1 MTSLVHAIRIRA
13 FAKINLDLHIAG
25 VRPDGYHEL
34 RTTFQTIDLH
44 DTLTLTPT
52 RGPFRLA
59 CNDPACPADAT
70 NLVWRA
76 AAVVWRAARRSGDP
90 EGVRV
95 RIDKRI
101 PLQAGLGGGSSDGAA
116 ALRAFAAFWRIAI
129 GADRLRRLAA
139 ALGADVPFF
148 MKGGTALGLNRG
160 DVLRPQ
166 VDRPPAWVVLVLP
179 DFGVST
185 RDAFAWWDSVTRVG
199 AELPPSP
206 VGFGGQVAPPRA
218 NDRRGND
225 LQSVVAERHPE
236 IAAIADALARAGA
249 RQAAMSGSGSAVF
262 GLFGSKRAATAAA
275 ATLRAPA
282 RRTLVARTLGRIE
295 FQKRSMPFRVKRS
308 V

>member
-1 MTSLVHAIRIRA
+1 MLANAIRIRA

-25 VRPDGYHEL
+25 IRPDGYHEL

-52 RGPFRLA
+52 RGPFRLV
-59 CNDPACPADAT
+59 CNDAACPADET

-76 AAVVWRAARRSGDP
+76 AEAVWRAARRRGAP
-90 EGVRV
+90 EDVRV

-101 PLQAGLGGGSSDGAA
+101 PMQAGLGGGSSDGAA

-148 MKGGTALGLNRG
+148 LKGGTALGVNRG
-160 DVLRPQ
+160 DVLRAQ
-166 VDRPPAWVVLVLP
+166 ANRSPAWVVLVVP

-185 RDAFAWWDSVTRVG
+185 RDAFAWWDAVNRIG

-206 VGFGGQVAPPRA
+206 VGFGGQVAPPGA
-218 NDRRGND
+218 HDRRGND

-236 IAAIADALARAGA
+236 IGTIAEALVRAGA

-262 GLFGSKRAATAAA
+262 GLFATKRAATAAA
-275 ATLRAPA
+275 AKLRAST
-282 RRTLVARTLGRIE
+282 RRTLLARTLSRME
-295 FQKRSMPFRVKRS
+295 FQKRSRPVRVKRS